1 MSEAAH
7 VVASVAG
14 VRPDRPGPTVVGVAA
29 AVPVGKSTLA
39 DELRGE
45 RRGGST
51 WCSFRRVPVP
61 QRGPG
66 GAGPDRSE
74 GVPRVLRRRRA
85 AGLPQRNPRDALPC
99 SVPVY
104 SHVTYD
110 VEGERTVDPA
120 DVVIVEGLNVLGTR
134 PPTCSTS
141 GSTWTRRRRQAEAWY
156 RRRFHSW
163 LPKPSTTPPPSTAAS
178 WVWIPPTSSRVAD
191 EVWNT
196 VNLVNL
202 REHVA
207 PSQVLASC
215 VITLGPDHE
224 VLRGRPPARSD
235 GGEEPRWRR
244 IRSWSTSC
252 VS

>member
-1 MSEAAH
+1 MSEAAR

-14 VRPDRPGPTVVGVAA
+14 VRPDRPGPTVVGVAG
-29 AVPVGKSTLA
+29 AVSVGKSTLA
-39 DELRGE
+39 DELRHELPG
-45 RRGGST
+45 RVDVVSSDGFLFPNAVLAARGLIARKGFPESYD
-51 WCSFRRVPVP
+51 V
-61 QRGPG
+61 
-66 GAGPDRSE
+66 GA
-74 GVPRVLRRRRA
+74 LRAFLSA
-85 AGLPQRNPRDALPC
+85 ARRDALPC

-120 DVVIVEGLNVLGTR
+120 DVVIVEGLNVLGAAADLLDV
-134 PPTCSTS
+134 
-141 GSTWTRRRRQAEAWY
+141 GVYLDAAEEQLEAWY
-156 RRRFHSW
+156 RRRFHE
-163 LPKPSTTPPPSTAAS
+163 LVAEAEHDPAS
-178 WVWIPPTSSRVAD
+178 FYRGFVGLDPAHVDRVAD

-224 VLRGRPPARSD
+224 VLAVDHRPARMA
-235 GGEEPRWRR
+235 E
-244 IRSWSTSC
+244 RS
-252 VS
+252 